1 MSKRNISEDLVNYL
15 SNLNAVLQARV
26 NRLMNKHILPRLL
39 TYCVTYRCNCRCVM
53 CELYKEV
60 QDAGRELS
68 ASEID
73 SIFTDKAFSALEVVR
88 FTGGEPFLK
97 EDIGEIVASI
107 NRRTNTKIF
116 YITSNGALTQR
127 IKSFIEQV
135 VPLGIYLHV
144 QISLD
149 AASSLHDEIRNVP
162 GLFKKTYE
170 TLEMLRMLREKFP
183 FEVGINQTIITK
195 NIPELEMVHRLAQ
208 EFGFGH
214 NITLAAQYH
223 EGRIA
228 KSTDL
233 QDSLPFAALEGMDE
247 TTIRHIYER
256 INALKQEQYNHKVGE
271 KHSSTSLRDLV
282 EAYLNEGGRNRLLF
296 QKEMPKPV
304 CTAFFSHLR
313 LLPYGDL
320 VSCSIRRSRIVA
332 NLRNASF
339 SEIWWSGAARKE
351 RKSVK
356 ACKGCWSECDITPSI
371 FYSGDIIKWYLKKKL
386 RGSAPEA
393 LEEKG

>member
-1 MSKRNISEDLVNYL
+1 MSRIDISENRVNHI
-15 SNLNAVLQARV
+15 SNLSAVLQTRV
-26 NRLMNKHILPRLL
+26 NRLMNKPILPRLL

-73 SIFTDKAFSALEVVR
+73 TIFADRAFSALEVVR

-97 EDIGEIVASI
+97 EDIGEIVSAI
-107 NRRTNTKIF
+107 NRRTKTKIF

-127 IKSFIEQV
+127 IQTFIEKV
-135 VPLGIYLHV
+135 APLGIYLHV

-149 AASSLHDEIRNVP
+149 AASPLHDEIRNVP

-170 TLEMLRMLREKFP
+170 TLEMLRSLRKKYP
-183 FEVGINQTIITK
+183 FEVGINQTIMTA
-195 NIPELEMVHRLAQ
+195 NISELEKVHHLAQ

-228 KSTDL
+228 NATDM
-233 QDSLPFAALEGMDE
+233 QGALPFTALEGMDE
-247 TTIRHIYER
+247 ATVINIYDR
-256 INALKQEQYNHKVGE
+256 INELKQNRYNRKMGE
-271 KHSSTSLRDLV
+271 THSSISLRDLV

-296 QKEMPKPV
+296 QKEIPKPL

-313 LLPYGDL
+313 LLPYSDL

-332 NLRNASF
+332 NLRDASF
-339 SEIWWSGAARKE
+339 SELWWSVAALRE

-371 FYSGDIIKWYLKKKL
+371 FYSGDIIKWYLKKKIKI
-386 RGSAPEA
+386 GS
-393 LEEKG
+393 

>member
-1 MSKRNISEDLVNYL
+1 LNQPISEHKINYL
-15 SNLNAVLQARV
+15 SNLNAVLRARV
-26 NRLMNKHILPRLL
+26 NRLMNKPILPRLL

-53 CELYKEV
+53 CELYNEN
-60 QDAGRELS
+60 QDARGELS
-68 ASEID
+68 VREID
-73 SIFTDKAFSALEVVR
+73 TIFSDKAFSTLDVVR

-97 EDIGEIVASI
+97 EDIGEIVTSI
-107 NRRTNTKIF
+107 NKRTNTKIF

-127 IKSFIEQV
+127 IKAFIEQV
-135 VPLGIYLHV
+135 TPLGIYLHV

-149 AASSLHDEIRNVP
+149 AASSLHDEIRGVP

-170 TLEMLRMLREKFP
+170 TLETLRHLKEKFP
-183 FEVGINQTIITK
+183 FEVGINQTIMTK
-195 NIPELEMVHRLAQ
+195 NISEMEEVHRLSQ

-214 NITLAAQYH
+214 NITLAAKFH

-247 TTIRHIYER
+247 ATIRNIYDR
-256 INALKQEQYNHKVGE
+256 INALKQDRYNHKVGE

-282 EAYLNEGGRNRLLF
+282 EAYLNEGGRNRLLL
-296 QKEMPKPV
+296 QKEIPKPL
-304 CTAFFSHLR
+304 CTAFFTHLR

-320 VSCSIRRSRIVA
+320 VSCSIRRTRIVA

-339 SEIWWSGAARKE
+339 SEIWRSTAAQKE
-351 RKSVK
+351 RQSVK

-371 FYSGDIIKWYLKKKL
+371 FYSGDIIKWYLMKKIVSV
-386 RGSAPEA
+386 GA
-393 LEEKG
+393 

>member
-1 MSKRNISEDLVNYL
+1 MLKNHASENRVNYL
-15 SNLNAVLQARV
+15 SSLTAVLKARLK
-26 NRLMNKHILPRLL
+26 RLANKPILPRLL

-53 CELYKEV
+53 CELYKET
-60 QDAGRELS
+60 QDVRGELT
-68 ASEID
+68 AKEID
-73 SIFTDKAFSALEVVR
+73 TIFADKAFSALEVVR

-107 NRRTNTKIF
+107 NKRTNTKVF

-127 IKSFIEQV
+127 IKVFIEQV

-149 AASSLHDEIRNVP
+149 AASPLHDEIRNVP
-162 GLFKKTYE
+162 GLFNKTYE
-170 TLEMLRMLREKFP
+170 TLEMLRSLREKYQ
-183 FEVGINQTIITK
+183 FEVGINQTIMTT
-195 NIPELEMVHRLAQ
+195 NISEMERVHRLAQ
-208 EFGFGH
+208 DFGFGH

-247 TTIRHIYER
+247 ATIRNIYDR
-256 INALKQEQYNHKVGE
+256 INAMKHDQYNHKVGE
-271 KHSSTSLRDLV
+271 KHSSISLRDLV

-296 QKEMPKPV
+296 QKEIPKPL
-304 CTAFFSHLR
+304 CTAFFTHLR
-313 LLPYGDL
+313 LLPCGEL
-320 VSCSIRRSRIVA
+320 VSCSIRRKRIVG

-339 SEIWWSGAARKE
+339 SEIWWSDNALKE

-371 FYSGDIIKWYLKKKL
+371 FYSGDIIGWYLKRSITKI
-386 RGSAPEA
+386 GI
-393 LEEKG
+393 